1 MGVDIEQVGHD
12 HVLFD
17 TGQCAL
23 DTRIFMAITFVGYR
37 FHAAIWVFDAIYE
50 VKYNFFTACALFMA
64 LIIHVPV
71 FIGRGGQDY
80 FSELFAVQLQRVARA
95 VGGFRVACNTDLIC

>member
-1 MGVDIEQVGHD
+1 MSASIEPVGHD
-12 HVLFD
+12 HMLFD
-17 TGQCAL
+17 TGQSAL
-23 DTRIFMAITFVGYR
+23 DTRVFVAITFVPYR

-50 VKYNFFTACALFMA
+50 VKCNFLIACALFMA

-95 VGGFRVACNTDLIC
+95 VGGFRVACDTDLIC